1 MKQSPSR
8 GIGKMSLGSFRAR
21 LGAVFSLVLTLAA
34 CAQAQG
40 NDKPRAK
47 AVQTTRT
54 VAVLPAAPLSAS
66 ERKAYLDAGT
76 LAWKYFQ
83 KNTNPTTGLTQATPE
98 WANTTLWDIGAQL
111 LAMYSAK
118 ELGIIT
124 ADEYQKRMTKA
135 LNTVEKAPL
144 YRNLVYNRV
153 YSVTTGRLGPADGWS
168 AMDLGRFLAALKI
181 IAARDPQFAA
191 QAERIA
197 KRSDLSQVAYEG
209 YLHGEMTG
217 SRSKPYRFQEGR
229 IGYEQYAATGFNQ
242 WGAPVANALR
252 FELNAEPFDVLGVP
266 LFADTRYDDRLVSE
280 PFILMGLEFG
290 LDGSLR
296 NLAANIL
303 KAQEARFKTTGKM
316 TIVSEDAVSQP
327 PDYFYYYCVICSRKP
342 FVVGTAS
349 PGKERD
355 TPRWVS
361 TKGAY
366 GWDAIMPD
374 DYTRQAVAAVAPAM
388 DPAKGWASGVYES
401 NGESTKTID
410 INTAAVMLEIALFKL
425 RGSHPLMQDAAVQL
439 H

>member
-1 MKQSPSR
+1 
-8 GIGKMSLGSFRAR
+8 MSSGSFSAR
-21 LGAVFSLVLTLAA
+21 FGAILTLVLTLAA

-40 NDKPRAK
+40 DDK
-47 AVQTTRT
+47 RT
-54 VAVLPAAPLSAS
+54 AATEAQSGSQVAVAAAAPLSAN
-66 ERKAYLDAGT
+66 ERKTYLDAAT
-76 LAWKYFQ
+76 LAWKYFD
-83 KNTNPTTGLTQATPE
+83 KNTNATTGLTQATPE

-111 LAMYSAK
+111 LATYSAK
-118 ELGIIT
+118 ELGVISP
-124 ADEYQKRMTKA
+124 DDYKKRMTEA

-181 IAARDPQFAA
+181 IALRDPQFAA

-197 KRSDLSQVAYEG
+197 KRNDLSQVVYQG

-217 SRSKPYRFQEGR
+217 ARSKPYRFQEGR
-229 IGYEQYAATGFNQ
+229 IGYEQYAATGFKQ

-252 FELNAEPFDVLGVP
+252 YELNAEPFKVLGVQ

-290 LDGSLR
+290 LEGSLR
-296 NLAANIL
+296 QFAGNVL
-303 KAQEARFKTTGKM
+303 KAQEQRFDSTGKM
-316 TIVSEDAVSQP
+316 TIVSEDAVSEP

-355 TPRWVS
+355 KPRWVS

-366 GWDAIMPD
+366 GWDAIMPN
-374 DYTRQAVAAVAPAM
+374 DYTRKAVATVAPAM
-388 DPAKGWASGVYES
+388 DPAKGWASGVYEE
-401 NGESTKTID
+401 NGQSTKTID
-410 INTAAVMLEIALFKL
+410 INTAAVMMEIALFKM
-425 RGSHPLMQDAAVQL
+425 RGSQPLIQEGAVQL

>member
-1 MKQSPSR
+1 
-8 GIGKMSLGSFRAR
+8 MSSSSARAR
-21 LGAVFSLVLTLAA
+21 FGAILTLVLTLAA

-40 NDKPRAK
+40 DAKPKAK
-47 AVQTTRT
+47 EAQAAST
-54 VAVLPAAPLSAS
+54 VVVPAAAPLTAS
-66 ERKAYLDAGT
+66 ERKAYLDAGA

-111 LAMYSAK
+111 LATYSAK
-118 ELGIIT
+118 ELGIISP
-124 ADEYQKRMTKA
+124 DEYRKRMTKA

-168 AMDLGRFLAALKI
+168 AMDLGRFLGALKI
-181 IAARDPQFAA
+181 IAARDPQFAT
-191 QAERIA
+191 QIDRIV
-197 KRSDLSQVAYEG
+197 KRNDLSQVVYEG

-229 IGYEQYAATGFNQ
+229 IGYEQYAATGFKQ
-242 WGAPVANALR
+242 WGAPVDNALHY
-252 FELNAEPFDVLGVP
+252 EQNAEPFPVLGVP
-266 LFADTRYDDRLVSE
+266 LLADTRYDDRLVSE

-290 LDGSLR
+290 LDGSYR
-296 NLAANIL
+296 DLAANVL
-303 KAQEARFKTTGKM
+303 KAQEERFKTTGKM
-316 TIVSEDAVSQP
+316 TIVSEDAVSEP

-342 FVVGTAS
+342 FVIGLAS

-355 TPRWVS
+355 HPRWVS

-366 GWDAIMPD
+366 GWNAIMPN
-374 DYTRQAVAAVAPAM
+374 DYTRKAVAAVAPAM
-388 DPAKGWASGVYES
+388 DPAKGWASGIYEET
-401 NGESTKTID
+401 GQSTKTID

-425 RGSHPLMQDAAVQL
+425 RGSQPLIQDAAVQL
-439 H
+439 R

>member
-1 MKQSPSR
+1 MSSR
-8 GIGKMSLGSFRAR
+8 SIRAR
-21 LGAVFSLVLTLAA
+21 FGAIFTLVLTLAG

-40 NDKPRAK
+40 NDKNAAK
-47 AVQTTRT
+47 DVQTVSTST
-54 VAVLPAAPLSAS
+54 VPAAAPLSAS
-66 ERKAYLDAGT
+66 ERQTYLDAGA

-83 KNTNPTTGLTQATPE
+83 KHTNSATGLTQATPE

-111 LAMYSAK
+111 LATYSAK

-124 ADEYQKRMTKA
+124 AAEYRKRMTKA

-153 YSVTTGRLGPADGWS
+153 YSVTTGRIGPADGWS
-168 AMDLGRFLAALKI
+168 ATDLGRFLAALKI
-181 IAARDPQFAA
+181 IAVRDPQFAA

-197 KRSDLSQVAYEG
+197 KRSDLSQVVYDG

-217 SRSKPYRFQEGR
+217 ARAKPYRFQEGR

-252 FELNAEPFDVLGVP
+252 FELNAEPFKVLDVP
-266 LFADTRYDDRLVSE
+266 LFADTRYDDRLLSE
-280 PFILMGLEFG
+280 PFILLGLEFG

-296 NLAANIL
+296 NLAANVL
-303 KAQEARFKTTGKM
+303 KAQEQRFNTTGKM
-316 TIVSEDAVSQP
+316 TIVTEDAVSEP
-327 PDYFYYYCVICSRKP
+327 PDYFYYYCVLCSRKP
-342 FVVGTAS
+342 FVVALAT

-355 TPRWVS
+355 QPRWVS

-366 GWDAIMPD
+366 GWDAIMPT
-374 DYTRQAVAAVAPAM
+374 DYTRKAVTAVAPAM
-388 DPAKGWASGVYES
+388 DATKGWASGVYES
-401 NGESTKTID
+401 NGQSTKTID
-410 INTAAVMLEIALFKL
+410 INTSAVILEIALFKL
-425 RGSHPLMQDAAVQL
+425 RGSRPLMQDAAVQL